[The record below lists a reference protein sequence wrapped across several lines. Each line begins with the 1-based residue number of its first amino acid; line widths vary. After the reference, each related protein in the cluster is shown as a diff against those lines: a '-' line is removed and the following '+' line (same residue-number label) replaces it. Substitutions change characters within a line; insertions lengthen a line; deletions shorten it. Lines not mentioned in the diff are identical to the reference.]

1 MSTQKRFTAP
11 TKVSGLLVPSSRRH
25 KRAPQRAPTLETDIY
40 VSRKTAF
47 AAYCKRAQKI
57 IDRSDFTFLVIRG
70 LGTAI
75 TRAIEVALF
84 VKQKNPT
91 SVSWTVTTSTVK
103 LVDDME
109 TEDLDDDV
117 KTETRENS
125 AIHIRIV
132 KMEVAPEE
140 KADALG
146 AS

>member
-1 MSTQKRFTAP
+1 
-11 TKVSGLLVPSSRRH
+11 
-25 KRAPQRAPTLETDIY
+25 IY

-57 IDRSDFTFLVIRG
+57 IDSPDFTFLVIHG
-70 LGTAI
+70 LGAAI

-91 SVSWTVTTSTVK
+91 SVSWTVTTSTVS

-109 TEDLDDDV
+109 TEDLDEDV
-117 KTETRENS
+117 KTETRDNS

-132 KMEVAPEE
+132 KMRVGPEE
-140 KADALG
+140 KAG
-146 AS
+146 AAEAS